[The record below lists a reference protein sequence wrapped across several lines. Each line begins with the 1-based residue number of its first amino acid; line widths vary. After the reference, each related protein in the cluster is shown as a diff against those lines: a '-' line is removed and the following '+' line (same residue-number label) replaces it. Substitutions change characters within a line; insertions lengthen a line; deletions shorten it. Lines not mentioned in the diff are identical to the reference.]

1 VEEGVGRPTTST
13 RTGQGREG
21 ARHDQ
26 TRQEQ
31 HGAPRHPRDAPPHDG
46 RGPLH
51 HHAREAPRDQEH
63 SRYRGEA
70 HEPEQDGHQFGQE
83 GHHHQGQEAPPPPR
97 ISGEAFGG
105 PQGKSLLHHFCEQAA
120 LQGQSLAKG
129 EQLLVTW
136 QRAGHTEDSLR
147 RLLHQEQPQTQSSLQ
162 LLLVKAL
169 SCLSGVELSA
179 LNVNVSELLDQ
190 TVSYFMGSGSSR
202 FNSAVPLV
210 ASHPLAHLVT
220 SSTLLAPSLLGL
232 PAPLEASGFGPRHHQ
247 GHVPVRQ
254 ESRGFAAVQDSQ
266 SFSSPQESLG
276 FAPQPD
282 HRGFGNLPPAT
293 FGAPP
298 PATFGQPRRAEEAF
312 PAPGY
317 PQGLD
322 FPGVTLSRA
331 QDIARALDMNRGQDM
346 ARALDM
352 TRGQDSA
359 RALDT
364 PVFGLPR
371 PEMARV
377 QGMEEA
383 MEVSMASSSRQDYRG
398 RH

>member
-1 VEEGVGRPTTST
+1 VT
-13 RTGQGREG
+13 
-21 ARHDQ
+21 
-26 TRQEQ
+26 
-31 HGAPRHPRDAPPHDG
+31 PP
-46 RGPLH
+46 
-51 HHAREAPRDQEH
+51 Q
-63 SRYRGEA
+63 
-70 HEPEQDGHQFGQE
+70 
-83 GHHHQGQEAPPPPR
+83 
-97 ISGEAFGG
+97 
-105 PQGKSLLHHFCEQAA
+105 
-120 LQGQSLAKG
+120 G

-254 ESRGFAAVQDSQ
+254 ESHGFAAVQDSQ

-276 FAPQPD
+276 FAPQLV
-282 HRGFGNLPPAT
+282 HRGFGHLPPAT

-298 PATFGQPRRAEEAF
+298 PATFGQPRRAEEEEAF
-312 PAPGY
+312 PAAG
-317 PQGLD
+317 
-322 FPGVTLSRA
+322 FPLG
-331 QDIARALDMNRGQDM
+331 
-346 ARALDM
+346 LDM
-352 TRGQDSA
+352 TRAQDMA

-377 QGMEEA
+377 QGMEELARVQGMEEA
-383 MEVSMASSSRQDYRG
+383 MEVSMASSSRQGYRG